1 MSAGISLHKDTPG
14 FKVILRAVLKDQ
26 IQLLVQQLST
36 HGGEESLLLTSCIED
51 GSFSHLSSKRGS
63 NFLERNEDV
72 RLKFLNHVARD
83 GSTKKLPI
91 VTSPSSKRDS
101 SNWRMR
107 LGFSGFNSGSRKS
120 PYERRTHRKS
130 YRSQKS
136 LNSKDCAPFT
146 IRSQSAKNAEFT
158 FETQSGSIIEPNVNK
173 LIDGPIEREDVDGAN
188 IAEDQEYDPMISG
201 TNEVEGDDNVNAVE
215 AGNSVIVKVER
226 LDGCVDDNL
235 LDTNDYTIAP
245 EVGTP
250 ASVTSSR
257 VQQAR
262 PTSTK
267 SDTDYTLAPESG
279 TPASVNSPRSQ
290 HARSASPKSDTGLNS
305 VVNKRKK
312 AVPTRRPPGGTA
324 FYPKE
329 SPFSVDTQSSEG
341 GLQIGVIKEI
351 FESSSHSIIDEGLGI
366 KSVYATQQKGGY
378 LGPSTS
384 EIKLECSTPRNRKS
398 LFDASGGFSAY
409 NSTAGF
415 NTPYGTP
422 ALGRNVSPTPLKT
435 PKSDQ
440 LGILND
446 QSGSNPRS
454 RQGTPNS
461 GIYGAQNDQTETP
474 LGTQPLSS
482 SNAGSSKGKSQTP
495 QIDGLLVSRGEGR
508 YEKLIKCELCSK
520 VCRTSNMARHRKQY
534 CAYSPGFSNKKP
546 SGFSVKRRRRD
557 GIVKSDNDVD
567 DDFGSFGDENDDN
580 RGGKGKSKSLSPYEG
595 FNDGRGADNVNMEF
609 EEPNGSAY
617 ENNQELP
624 VHGKDDLSDIR
635 KGLWGSGSGGNAD
648 DNTQNGA
655 MYSSDNQGGSSASY
669 VETSFKNQNNNNGG
683 FTADQGDPDA
693 YSGLFKPL
701 VKPEYD

>member
-51 GSFSHLSSKRGS
+51 GSFSHLSSK
-63 NFLERNEDV
+63 
-72 RLKFLNHVARD
+72 H

-107 LGFSGFNSGSRKS
+107 LGFSGFNTGSRKS
-120 PYERRTHRKS
+120 PYERRTQRKS

-136 LNSKDCAPFT
+136 LNSRDCAPFT

-158 FETQSGSIIEPNVNK
+158 FETQSGSIIEPNVDK
-173 LIDGPIEREDVDGAN
+173 LIDGPIEKEEVDGAN
-188 IAEDQEYDPMISG
+188 IAEDQEYDPMIS
-201 TNEVEGDDNVNAVE
+201 GDDNVNAVE

-324 FYPKE
+324 FYPK
-329 SPFSVDTQSSEG
+329 G

-351 FESSSHSIIDEGLGI
+351 FESSSHSIIDEGLVI

-595 FNDGRGADNVNMEF
+595 FNDGRGADNVNMDF

>member
-1 MSAGISLHKDTPG
+1 
-14 FKVILRAVLKDQ
+14 
-26 IQLLVQQLST
+26 
-36 HGGEESLLLTSCIED
+36 
-51 GSFSHLSSKRGS
+51 
-63 NFLERNEDV
+63 
-72 RLKFLNHVARD
+72 
-83 GSTKKLPI
+83 
-91 VTSPSSKRDS
+91 
-101 SNWRMR
+101 MR

-173 LIDGPIEREDVDGAN
+173 LIDGPIEREDVD
-188 IAEDQEYDPMISG
+188 
-201 TNEVEGDDNVNAVE
+201 
-215 AGNSVIVKVER
+215 
-226 LDGCVDDNL
+226 
-235 LDTNDYTIAP
+235 DYTIAP

-324 FYPKE
+324 FYPK
-329 SPFSVDTQSSEG
+329 G

-482 SNAGSSKGKSQTP
+482 SNAGSSK
-495 QIDGLLVSRGEGR
+495 
-508 YEKLIKCELCSK
+508 
-520 VCRTSNMARHRKQY
+520 
-534 CAYSPGFSNKKP
+534 GFSNKKP

-693 YSGLFKPL
+693 YSDFL
-701 VKPEYD
+701 ERA

>member
-329 SPFSVDTQSSEG
+329 SPFSVDTQSSEVLSDSKLRGNRNRLTLKERVDCIKLLEKGRTRRSLAKEFKCGKTQITALLKRKREILKEYEEKGNQSAMRRRGHTGNAELNELVHSWYLDACTGNAPVTGPIIQNKAKKFATYLGLTKFKASNGWLHYFQTRHNIVLKKKKRVEPSESVEPGESGEPSESVEPSESGVVSENVEPDESG
-341 GLQIGVIKEI
+341 GPD
-351 FESSSHSIIDEGLGI
+351 ESGEVSEYVKPSENVKPRESVESGESVEPGESGEVSEYVKPSENVKPRESVESGESVEPGESGEVSEYVKPSENVKPR
-366 KSVYATQQKGGY
+366 KSVEPGESGVPDES
-378 LGPSTS
+378 GEVSENFEPSES
-384 EIKLECSTPRNRKS
+384 VKPGESVEPVENGRPDEIGKPVENNERFEL
-398 LFDASGGFSAY
+398 
-409 NSTAGF
+409 
-415 NTPYGTP
+415 
-422 ALGRNVSPTPLKT
+422 SPTK
-435 PKSDQ
+435 
-440 LGILND
+440 
-446 QSGSNPRS
+446 
-454 RQGTPNS
+454 
-461 GIYGAQNDQTETP
+461 
-474 LGTQPLSS
+474 
-482 SNAGSSKGKSQTP
+482 
-495 QIDGLLVSRGEGR
+495 
-508 YEKLIKCELCSK
+508 
-520 VCRTSNMARHRKQY
+520 
-534 CAYSPGFSNKKP
+534 
-546 SGFSVKRRRRD
+546 
-557 GIVKSDNDVD
+557 
-567 DDFGSFGDENDDN
+567 
-580 RGGKGKSKSLSPYEG
+580 
-595 FNDGRGADNVNMEF
+595 
-609 EEPNGSAY
+609 
-617 ENNQELP
+617 
-624 VHGKDDLSDIR
+624 
-635 KGLWGSGSGGNAD
+635 
-648 DNTQNGA
+648 
-655 MYSSDNQGGSSASY
+655 
-669 VETSFKNQNNNNGG
+669 
-683 FTADQGDPDA
+683 
-693 YSGLFKPL
+693 
-701 VKPEYD
+701 